1 MTLPTPLLLSVLSL
15 ILLPSPS
22 AANEDAA
29 FVIQGDCNLIL
40 YNKANGFQ
48 SNTHG
53 FGTNCTLTLSDHGQ
67 LLIKDG
73 QGLQVWSSPGG
84 SKKGKYVAVLGPDGI
99 LNVFGPS
106 IWSTPPL
113 SSPSAAIDA
122 ELSNLPF
129 VRNVLFSSQVLHESS
144 KLTSRDYTLEITE
157 DCNLEFTKA
166 SVGVVWQ
173 SETNGKGQHC
183 FVRLDGHGRLAVVN
197 DHYKVLWSSKPVGVE
212 GEYVLVVQI
221 NGQAVVYGP
230 VVWSTGSCCFG
241 NLDRFALRVSGFNKL
256 EEDK

>member
-1 MTLPTPLLLSVLSL
+1 MTLPTPLLLSLLSL
-15 ILLPSPS
+15 ILLLSPS
-22 AANEDAA
+22 AANEGNILATGDILPTDGQLSYKDAA
-29 FVIQGDCNLIL
+29 FVIQNDCNLVL

-53 FGTNCTLTLSDHGQ
+53 FGANCTLTLTNHGQ
-67 LLIKDG
+67 LVIKNG
-73 QGLQVWSSPGG
+73 QGLEVWSSPGG

-122 ELSNLPF
+122 ELSNLPL
-129 VRNVLFSSQVLHESS
+129 VRNVLFSSQILHENS
-144 KLTSRDYTLEITE
+144 KLTSRDYTLEITK

-173 SETNGKGQHC
+173 SETKGKGQHC
-183 FVRLDGHGRLAVVN
+183 FVRLDNHGRLAVVN
-197 DHYKVLWSSKPVGVE
+197 DRYKVLWSSKRVGVE

-230 VVWSTGSCCFG
+230 VVWSTGS
-241 NLDRFALRVSGFNKL
+241 
-256 EEDK
+256 

>member
-1 MTLPTPLLLSVLSL
+1 MTLPTPLLLSLLSL

-22 AANEDAA
+22 AANEGNILATGDILPTDGQLSYKDAA

-73 QGLQVWSSPGG
+73 QGLQVWSSP
-84 SKKGKYVAVLGPDGI
+84 ADPRRA
-99 LNVFGPS
+99 N
-106 IWSTPPL
+106 T
-113 SSPSAAIDA
+113 SPSSAPTILR
-122 ELSNLPF
+122 EN
-129 VRNVLFSSQVLHESS
+129 S

-173 SETNGKGQHC
+173 SETKGKGRHC
-183 FVRLDGHGRLAVVN
+183 FVRLDDHGRLAVVN
-197 DHYKVLWSSKPVGVE
+197 DRYKFLWWSKQEGVE

-221 NGQAVVYGP
+221 NGQAAVYGP